1 MNFRKAGTQKGM
13 TMVEMLVAIT
23 VLGLLSGAIAAVMVS
38 QIRTSMSQTSQSTVQ
53 SDVNLALTMMRWDLA
68 HTGFAQP
75 AKEDLVI
82 QSTAPA
88 GLGDNITLAGAI
100 AGAEHNRWTIVLD
113 APFVLEPNKVMV
125 RRWGGTDSVRN
136 IRLNDTI
143 FAISSL
149 KQRIAT
155 TWVSE
160 VTTTGVPVP
169 DSQYMLTLNDTVGML
184 PGSVVYQTGA
194 FGAVAQAGTAAYT
207 YNPATRQLLR
217 NGLPLLDNV
226 EQFQVRY
233 FFDQDADGV
242 VDTTAEFQDV
252 FGAQV
257 DPVRWNFT
265 PLLIGVVIVTSP
277 PVIENHQV
285 DFRNTMDIWDSS
297 YPLDPMMQR
306 RYRNVHTMLVRPR
319 NIGG

>member
-1 MNFRKAGTQKGM
+1 MIFRKEASQRGM

-23 VLGLLSGAIAAVMVS
+23 VLGLLSGAIAAVMVA

-53 SDVNLALTMMRWDLA
+53 SDVNLALTMMRWDMA

-100 AGAEHNRWTIVLD
+100 AGAEHNRWSIVLD
-113 APFVLEPNKVMV
+113 STGVAANQILV
-125 RRWGGTDSVRN
+125 RRWTGPDTVRN
-136 IRLNDTI
+136 IKVNDTI

-155 TWVSE
+155 TTVIT
-160 VTTTGVPVP
+160 VDDDDVPVA
-169 DSQYMLTLNDTVGML
+169 DSQSLLTLADDVGML
-184 PGSVVYQTGA
+184 PGSVIYQTGA
-194 FGAVAQAGTAAYT
+194 FGSVAVAGTAVYT

-233 FFDQDADGV
+233 FFDQDEDGV
-242 VDTTAEFQDV
+242 IDTTAEFQDV

-265 PLLIGVVIVTSP
+265 PLLIGITIVTSP
-277 PVIENHQV
+277 PAIESKQV
-285 DFRNTMDIWDSS
+285 DFRNTVDIWDSS

-306 RYRNVHTMLVRPR
+306 RYRNIHTMLVRPR